1 MIKIGYS
8 VLYCGKIAK
17 VIDKHTTHILIEFE
31 NGNKLATPWISF
43 KDNEIIKN
51 D

>member
-1 MIKIGYS
+1 MIKIGNS
-8 VLYCGKIAK
+8 VIYCNKIAK

-31 NGNKLATPWISF
+31 NGTKLATPWGSF
-43 KDNEIIKN
+43 KGNEIIKN

>member
-1 MIKIGYS
+1 MIKTGYQ
-8 VLYCGKIAK
+8 VIYCDKIAK

-31 NGNKLATPWISF
+31 NGNKIATPWGSF
-43 KDNEIIKN
+43 KENEIIKN